1 MGLNKVSVCDD
12 GTSARSHAN
21 LFGSSNV
28 MFKAGLNIMNMKTKS
43 FRLQQI
49 FLQSEVQIHSSVNNS
64 FIATGNVACDSNW
77 HPKAAITLS
86 ALETDQDYYHE
97 IKKNEKKKM
106 SKEMVQVIFFAMD
119 LILMYDSLLD
129 ECRVRSKAIFTSSV
143 PPLKPKR
150 PLCFWRPRKIVESNQ
165 DEEDSSSVLCV
176 CVWEKPGILLLKT
189 TKILQVKTVWILGGD
204 THTHT
209 LFFPPLTVASF
220 CIFVKYSVLWLSSA
234 LLSSIFFSSTFSQV

>member
-97 IKKNEKKKM
+97 IKKNEKKENEQRNGAGDIFCNGSNPHVWLFAGWM
-106 SKEMVQVIFFAMD
+106 QSKKQSYFHLKCSSAQTQT
-119 LILMYDSLLD
+119 
-129 ECRVRSKAIFTSSV
+129 TS
-143 PPLKPKR
+143 
-150 PLCFWRPRKIVESNQ
+150 
-165 DEEDSSSVLCV
+165 
-176 CVWEKPGILLLKT
+176 LLLKT
-189 TKILQVKTVWILGGD
+189 
-204 THTHT
+204 
-209 LFFPPLTVASF
+209 
-220 CIFVKYSVLWLSSA
+220 
-234 LLSSIFFSSTFSQV
+234 

>member
-97 IKKNEKKKM
+97 IKKKEKKKM
-106 SKEMVQVIFFAMD
+106 SKEMVQVIFFAID

-176 CVWEKPGILLLKT
+176 CARVRKAWNTI
-189 TKILQVKTVWILGGD
+189 
-204 THTHT
+204 
-209 LFFPPLTVASF
+209 A
-220 CIFVKYSVLWLSSA
+220 
-234 LLSSIFFSSTFSQV
+234 